1 MLTCKNDFTTEWV
14 NPVPST
20 SFVLDLDVAYALFA
34 FVEGIASRNE
44 TNSDSVLSAPYRN
57 DVLAAAN
64 TEERDL
70 SGAKGVPVKATL
82 AWVLSGTV
90 APHSFLKVM
99 TDLLPSGE
107 GMEVNRTMR
116 HSPNLPTA

>member
-64 TEERDL
+64 TEER
-70 SGAKGVPVKATL
+70 A
-82 AWVLSGTV
+82 
-90 APHSFLKVM
+90 
-99 TDLLPSGE
+99 
-107 GMEVNRTMR
+107 
-116 HSPNLPTA
+116 